1 MQYVGI
7 DWAYRRARWCAKDRG
22 GRVLGEDWMPADEDG
37 LARLVGALGCEV
49 NACVEMF
56 SGAAWVRDRLTS
68 AGWHVQIADA
78 RKVKAVASLAVKTDI
93 IDARVLAE
101 LSRRELVPEL
111 WVPSLDDRALK
122 ERLLRRMHLVRLRT
136 SAKNRAQGVL
146 TQWGVKLAFKRL
158 AEPDA
163 LERLE
168 RRGVPEV
175 WRRSVAEAVAVVELL
190 DARLRPLERELH
202 PLALAD
208 PRVELLRSI
217 PGLGDLLGL
226 TFAAEIG
233 DVSRFPTAR
242 KLVGY
247 SALPANLAIRGALP
261 HGPALQGRPRPVAMG
276 RGRGRPERLPSD
288 QPLACAL
295 PRREE
300 QDGREEQP
308 GEGRG
313 GPQDPDR
320 RMACAEPAR
329 TLQAFASTRRDCHG
343 KLPLRSGRGE
353 AQLRI

>member
-1 MQYVGI
+1 M
-7 DWAYRRARWCAKDRG
+7 
-22 GRVLGEDWMPADEDG
+22 
-37 LARLVGALGCEV
+37 
-49 NACVEMF
+49 

-68 AGWHVQIADA
+68 AGWRVQIADA
-78 RKVKAVASLAVKTDI
+78 RKAKAVASLAVKTDI

-101 LSRRELVPEL
+101 LARRDLVPEL

-136 SAKNRAQGVL
+136 SAKNRAQGIL

-158 AEPDA
+158 AAPDA
-163 LERLE
+163 SKLLE

-190 DARLRPLERELH
+190 DGRLRPLERELR

-233 DVSRFPTAR
+233 DVSRFPSAR

-247 SALPANLAIRGALP
+247 SGLSPRVSQSGESSRTGRLSKAGPGLLRWAAVEAAQNAYRPTNPWHALYRDVKTRTGGKSNPAKAAVARKILIAAWHVLS
-261 HGPALQGRPRPVAMG
+261 LQEPFKASRPRDATVTANS
-276 RGRGRPERLPSD
+276 RFALAEVRPN
-288 QPLACAL
+288 
-295 PRREE
+295 
-300 QDGREEQP
+300 
-308 GEGRG
+308 
-313 GPQDPDR
+313 
-320 RMACAEPAR
+320 
-329 TLQAFASTRRDCHG
+329 
-343 KLPLRSGRGE
+343 
-353 AQLRI
+353 

>member
-1 MQYVGI
+1 MEYVGI
-7 DWAYRRARWCAKDRG
+7 DWAYRRARWCAKDHG
-22 GRVLGEDWMPADEDG
+22 GRILGEDWIPADEDG
-37 LARLVGALGCEV
+37 LARLVAALGCDV
-49 NACVEMF
+49 NACVEMM

-68 AGWHVQIADA
+68 AGWRVQIADA
-78 RKVKAVASLAVKTDI
+78 RKAKAVASLAVKTDI

-101 LSRRELVPEL
+101 LARRDLVPEL

-136 SAKNRAQGVL
+136 SAKNRAQGIL

-158 AEPDA
+158 AAPDA
-163 LERLE
+163 SKLLE

-190 DARLRPLERELH
+190 DGRLRPLERELR

-233 DVSRFPTAR
+233 DVSRFPSAR

-247 SALPANLAIRGALP
+247 SGLSPRVSQSGESSRTGRLSKAGPGLLRWAAVEAAQNAYRPTNPWHALYRDVKTRTGGKSNPAKAAVARKILIAAWHVLS
-261 HGPALQGRPRPVAMG
+261 LQEPFKASRPRDATVTANS
-276 RGRGRPERLPSD
+276 RFVLAEVRPN
-288 QPLACAL
+288 
-295 PRREE
+295 
-300 QDGREEQP
+300 
-308 GEGRG
+308 
-313 GPQDPDR
+313 
-320 RMACAEPAR
+320 
-329 TLQAFASTRRDCHG
+329 
-343 KLPLRSGRGE
+343 
-353 AQLRI
+353 